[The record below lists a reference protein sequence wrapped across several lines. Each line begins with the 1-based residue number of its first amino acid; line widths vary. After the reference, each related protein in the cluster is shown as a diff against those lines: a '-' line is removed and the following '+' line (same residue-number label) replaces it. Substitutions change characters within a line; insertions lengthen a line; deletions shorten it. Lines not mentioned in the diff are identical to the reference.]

1 MLQPFAD
8 AIKLVV
14 KELVIPK
21 RSKVGLFLFAPML
34 SLFLALSTW
43 GVIPFSFKY
52 VYSDANLGILYIFA
66 LSSLNVYSVIL
77 AGWASNS
84 RYAILGSL
92 RSAAQFISYEL
103 SVGFILLTVVLCV
116 GSLNVL
122 DVVYFQKTSG
132 YLAFGLLPSCWLF
145 LIAIL
150 AETNRAPFDL
160 PEAEA
165 ELVAG
170 FNVEYS
176 SLAFAFFFLGEY
188 CSMLLMSAVLVLLFF
203 GGWLLPFGIVV
214 FFPEVVMAIKIVF
227 ICFLLI
233 FIRANYPRFRYDQLM
248 YIGWKVM
255 LPLNFGFFFFVLGL
269 LRCTGGFASGSL
281 FFCLGL

>member
-21 RSKVGLFLFAPML
+21 RSKVGLFLLAPML

-52 VYSDANLGILYIFA
+52 VYADANLGILYIFA

-122 DVVYFQKTSG
+122 DVVYFQKMSG

-145 LIAIL
+145 LIAVL

-214 FFPEVVMAIKIVF
+214 FFPEIVMAIKIVF